1 MAAFPLLSEAP
12 SLLPGF
18 LPLPHIPHALESL
31 SHGIVLG
38 EHKPN
43 QQKVGKSTVR
53 TDVGK
58 EQDLIIC
65 TSFARRELF
74 QMSVFKFT
82 GELET
87 SQVYK
92 WGGSGGNTVWDTLQ
106 LPVSEK
112 REMLG
117 KLPCH

>member
-1 MAAFPLLSEAP
+1 MADFPLLSKAP
-12 SLLPGF
+12 SLLPGI

-31 SHGIVLG
+31 SHGILLG

-58 EQDLIIC
+58 VQDLTIC

-74 QMSVFKFT
+74 QMSVFKFSV
-82 GELET
+82 EL
-87 SQVYK
+87 
-92 WGGSGGNTVWDTLQ
+92 
-106 LPVSEK
+106 
-112 REMLG
+112 
-117 KLPCH
+117 